1 MDDDVT
7 RRLVKGILTLLLTTL
22 ATWLAGYITVKVLGP
37 ELEQLEDA
45 IEER

>member
-22 ATWLAGYITVKVLGP
+22 ATWLAGYITVKLLGP
-37 ELEQLEDA
+37 ELEELVESLDD
-45 IEER
+45 